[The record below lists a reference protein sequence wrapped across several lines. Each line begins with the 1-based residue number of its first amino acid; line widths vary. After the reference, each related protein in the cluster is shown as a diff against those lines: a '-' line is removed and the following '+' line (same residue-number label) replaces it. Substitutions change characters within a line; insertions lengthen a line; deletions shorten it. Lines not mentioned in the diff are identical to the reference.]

1 VSATAILVFGEALA
15 DLIPR
20 DGEGRRYEAAL
31 GGSGFNAALALA
43 RCGAQ
48 TAIAATLSRDTL
60 GRRFREMLAAEGIE
74 RAVAAESDL
83 PTPLA
88 MIEPLRPGGEAR
100 YRFHL
105 ETTALDAAPNLPDGP
120 MAFGHLHFTSFGA
133 TVGASGEAALALMRR
148 AKDQGASISYD
159 VNIRP
164 PALPE
169 RAVATRLIEQRI
181 GASGIAK
188 ASRDDLAWLYPGWP
202 EARVVAH
209 WQGLGAG
216 LVLVTR
222 GADGACCHGR
232 SGMLAG
238 SAPPVAVVDTI
249 GAGDTF
255 MGSFLAVLGA
265 RGALGAQLATVA
277 RTDLEAALAFACATA
292 ADSCTRPGCDPP
304 RRRAAQI

>member
-1 VSATAILVFGEALA
+1 MSATLLVFGEALA

-20 DGEGRRYEAAL
+20 DGEGRHYEAAL
-31 GGSGFNAALALA
+31 GGSGFNVALALA
-43 RCGAQ
+43 RCGAR
-48 TAIAATLSRDTL
+48 TTFAPTLSRDAL
-60 GRRFREMLAAEGIE
+60 GRRFRDMLAAEGIDL
-74 RAVAAESDL
+74 AVTAASDL

-88 MIEPLRPGGEAR
+88 VIEPLGVGGEAR

-105 ETTALDAAPNLPDGP
+105 AATALDEAPDLPDGP

-169 RAVATRLIEQRI
+169 RAVATHLIEQRI
-181 GASGIAK
+181 GLSGIAK

-202 EARVVAH
+202 EERVVAH

-216 LVLVTR
+216 LVLVTC
-222 GADGACCHGR
+222 GGDGASCHGR
-232 SGMLAG
+232 SGMLVG

-265 RGALGAQLATVA
+265 RGALGAQLAEVA
-277 RTDLEAALAFACATA
+277 RTDLEAALAFACEAA

-304 RRRAAQI
+304 RRLAADI